1 MPGGLRALRQIFFG
15 RENQLARDD
24 QNARAITSVF
34 VTGRLGMRM
43 NQELY
48 MPDDLETG
56 RLASFE
62 RSIPVA
68 REAAL
73 PFEADANYEQL
84 AYFLGMAITGGENVE
99 VIGTK
104 SIASFTVGTGA
115 GAGSGYTSPPE
126 VRISG
131 GGGSGANA
139 RAVISSITGSA
150 VTGVTVDAGGSGYIS
165 VPTVSFSGGGG
176 TGATATVTLGSGA
189 SAQVVTAVN
198 IGAGGSGY
206 TSAPTVSFSGGGGS
220 GATATATVT
229 VSGGTVTS
237 IILLDGGVGYGSG
250 VMVSLIGGGGTGA
263 TATAALATGTS
274 SYRWTYNPNYY
285 ESNTPDS
292 YTVEYGD
299 NVQQYRTTYVSCR
312 QLELSGQ
319 VGDVVQVRADLY
331 GQDMKNI
338 TKNAIVRTEITDS
351 GSGYTGTPPTVT
363 VTKNSSQTT
372 EPTDEAKIVP
382 IVSRAGL
389 VTGLNIIRSGAGY
402 VGDPNIAIAGS
413 GTGAT
418 AKAYLG
424 DFTGVDPDDNDIEVE
439 QNIEPIRMGTA
450 RFYFNDA
457 YDGLE
462 DSGSRVNGTLVDFGW
477 RLATGFNPMKYAN
490 NQLTFTDITEAKR
503 HVELDMTVAL
513 NPGQGDDITHEAV
526 RSVGTRDWYE
536 MFRNQTKFWLGLFF
550 AGTNRKGLWLKMGGK
565 FTEFSEMS
573 EREGQNIVKVKF
585 VSEFDENAGDGG
597 DGFPGKD
604 MEVKLYSPYNDTL
617 NDPGFL
623 LGYEARN
630 D

>member
-15 RENQLARDD
+15 REAQAVRNN
-24 QNARAITSVF
+24 QNAHATTSVF

-62 RSIPVA
+62 RSIPIA

-84 AYFLGMAITGGENVE
+84 AYFLGMAITGGDNVT
-99 VIGTK
+99 VT
-104 SIASFTVGTGA
+104 FTGSVSEISVTNG
-115 GAGSGYTSPPE
+115 GSGYTTPPE
-126 VRISG
+126 VRFMNTSG
-131 GGGSGANA
+131 EEGSGANA
-139 RAVISSITGSA
+139 RAIISSI
-150 VTGVTVDAGGSGYIS
+150 VTDAI
-165 VPTVSFSGGGG
+165 TAIALG
-176 TGATATVTLGSGA
+176 TGGD
-189 SAQVVTAVN
+189 
-198 IGAGGSGY
+198 GY
-206 TSAPTVSFSGGGGS
+206 TTAPTVTITGGGGS
-220 GATATATVT
+220 GATATAVLGTGANSDTVASFTVDTGGSGYTSVPTVT
-229 VSGGTVTS
+229 LTGGGFSTAATAGTVTIGDTGGAVTS
-237 IILLDGGVGYGSG
+237 VVLLDGGVGYTDAPD
-250 VMVSLIGGGGTGA
+250 VEFNGGGGMNASADATFTGD
-263 TATAALATGTS
+263 S
-274 SYRWTYNPNYY
+274 SYRWLYDPNYY

-331 GQDMKNI
+331 GRDMANV
-338 TKNAIVRTEITDS
+338 TEYAIVRTEITNA
-351 GSGYTGTPPTVT
+351 GSGYDPDNPPTIT
-363 VTKNSSQTT
+363 ITKAATQTLT
-372 EPTDEAKIVP
+372 DPTDEARIVP
-382 IVSRAGL
+382 VVSRAGL
-389 VTGLNIIRSGAGY
+389 ITGLNIIRSGAGY
-402 VGDPNIAIAGS
+402 DGNPTIVIDDPS
-413 GTGAT
+413 TGTTAT
-418 AKAYLG
+418 ANAYVG
-424 DFTGVDPDDNDIEVE
+424 DFTGDDPAGDPIEVN
-439 QNIEPIRMGTA
+439 QSLEPVRMGTA
-450 RFYFNDA
+450 RFYFSDN
-457 YDGLE
+457 YDELE

-513 NPGQGDDITHEAV
+513 NPSDNTISHEAV

-536 MFRNQTKFWLGLFF
+536 MFRNQTKFWLGLYF

-585 VSEFDENAGDGG
+585 VSEFDEAAD
-597 DGFPGKD
+597 KD
-604 MEVKLYSPYNDTL
+604 MEVKLYSPFNNDDTS
-617 NDPGFL
+617 DGFL
-623 LGYEARN
+623 PGYAERS